1 MAPENDLS
9 IYFENQG
16 LAHPLESLNQDQSQN
31 AILSLRDNAY
41 IYSRRVVGVVVIT
54 KAGRHHKM

>member
-16 LAHPLESLNQDQSQN
+16 LVRPWESINQDHSQN

-54 KAGRHHKM
+54 KAGRQHEM